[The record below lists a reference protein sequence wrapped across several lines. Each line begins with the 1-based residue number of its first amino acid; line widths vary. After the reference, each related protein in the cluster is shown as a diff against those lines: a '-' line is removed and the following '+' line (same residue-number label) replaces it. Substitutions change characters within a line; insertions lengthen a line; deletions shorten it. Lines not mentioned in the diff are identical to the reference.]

1 MIGGL
6 TKILQRPRTVL
17 TLMLVMVIAGVLSYI
32 NVPKEAQPNIDVP
45 IYVVTVTQQG
55 ISPQDAERLLVR
67 PLESELRG
75 VDGLKELTMT
85 AYQGAA
91 VALLEF
97 QIETNKDEVLADLRD
112 KVDQAKADF
121 PADANEPVI
130 QETNTALQPTLI
142 VTLSGTAPERT
153 LYNFARQLKDEIE
166 SISSVREA
174 EIVGDRDEVLE
185 VILDLALL
193 ESYDIT
199 QNELLTALSA
209 NNQLV
214 AAGALDEGT
223 GRFNLKVPGLVE
235 TAQDVFS
242 IPIKQSGEGVVTLGD
257 VAEIK
262 RTFKDATEFTRVN
275 GEPAVS
281 LQITKRIGTNIIEN
295 NAAVRGRVEAVAAD
309 WPPTVKINYL
319 LDESEFI
326 GEVQSSLQ
334 SSILTAIALVLIV
347 VVFALGL
354 RSGLLVGLSI
364 PLSFMV
370 GFLILTTFGMTV
382 NMMVLFGLVLTV
394 GMLVDGA
401 IVVTEYA
408 DRKLSEG
415 LPPREAYLRAAQL
428 MFWPVVSSTLT
439 TLAAFLPLLLW
450 PGVAG
455 EFMSYLPTMVIIV
468 LSASLL
474 TALVFLPTSG
484 YNFPVVIS
492 VVGGA
497 VGAAFAYANGDA
509 IVAIAGAQVPEEL
522 AARLPYL
529 IAAGGFVLA
538 AIVFYALAAV
548 AEANRGRRAAR
559 GAARAKMLS
568 AEAPLHIEALGP
580 VMRGYLKFLRLFTSN
595 ILGAVLAIAI
605 VGGGAYAILE
615 HFKANAQ
622 GVEFFVSEEADQASV
637 LVSARGNLSPGQVR
651 DIVDEVGA
659 RVMQVPGI
667 ANIVATAKTPGAS
680 SGGNPFGNGGNRP
693 ADVIGEIQM
702 ELADYFA
709 RRDDEVIFDE
719 IRART
724 ADIAG
729 VKLEIAKAEG
739 GPPQGKDVQFEARG
753 SDYDAVLEATRRL
766 RAKYDETEGLIDL
779 EDTAPLPGIEFELK
793 VDREEAGRFNAGIQS
808 IGAMIQLVTDGVM
821 IGKYRPSDS
830 RDEVEIRVRLP
841 EDQRNFQTLDQLK
854 LRTPNGQVP
863 LANFIT
869 RTPIPKVASIKRRD
883 GLYSMMVKANVD
895 ETLPFTT
902 EDGTVRTLTGADK
915 IDEIQAWVD
924 AQEWPGSVQVTPGTA
939 NEDQQEAQAF
949 LQQAGMI
956 ALFLMFIILVTQFNS
971 FYQTILTLSTVVLA
985 VFGVLLG
992 LAVEGQKFSIIMTG
1006 TGIVALA
1013 GIVVNNA
1020 IVLIDTYNRMRSE
1033 GVPVHE
1039 AVLKT
1044 SAQRLRPIIL
1054 TTITTILGLIPMMQE
1069 INFDFVNQQIVQG
1082 GITSTWWIQ
1091 LSTAI
1096 IYGLAVSTVLTLVLI
1111 PTMLALPT
1119 NIANAFLFLTG
1130 KSYRDWRAA
1139 REERKLVRAGDA
1151 IGTFYDGA
1159 REATTVGTA
1168 SGLGAMLQAAH
1179 GAAAPRRPEPV
1190 ERQAAATKGIVPY
1203 DPRVVAAPSREAAQD
1218 DAPPDE
1224 PGGDGN
1230 VTPFREAAE

>member
-1 MIGGL
+1 MIDGL
-6 TKILQRPRTVL
+6 TGILQRPRTVL
-17 TLMLVMVIAGVLSYI
+17 TLMLVMIVAGVISYI

-55 ISPQDAERLLVR
+55 ISPGDAERLLVR
-67 PLESELRG
+67 PLEAELRG
-75 VDGLKELTMT
+75 LDGLKEITMT

-97 QIETNKDEVLADLRD
+97 QIETDKDEVVADLRE

-153 LYNFARQLKDEIE
+153 LYRFARDLKDEIE
-166 SISSVREA
+166 SISTVREA
-174 EIVGDRDEVLE
+174 KIVGDREEVLE

-199 QNELLTALSA
+199 QNELLNALSQ

-214 AAGALDEGT
+214 AAGALDEGN

-235 TAQDVFS
+235 TAADVFS
-242 IPIKQSGEGVVTLGD
+242 IPIKQQGEGVVTLGD
-257 VAEIK
+257 VAGIK

-275 GEPAVS
+275 GQPAVS
-281 LQITKRIGTNIIEN
+281 LEVTKRLGTNIIEN
-295 NAAVRGRVEAVAAD
+295 NEAVRERVAEIAKD
-309 WPPTVKINYL
+309 WPSTVKINFL

-334 SSILTAIALVLIV
+334 SSILTAIALVMIV

-408 DRKLSEG
+408 DRKLAEG
-415 LPPREAYLRAAQL
+415 LAPRDAYIRAAQL

-474 TALVFLPTSG
+474 TALIFLPASG
-484 YNFPVVIS
+484 YNFPVVIAVVGG

-497 VGAAFAYANGDA
+497 IAYFG
-509 IVAIAGAQVPEEL
+509 AGAIQAAVAEL
-522 AARLPYL
+522 LGLAIPKAMAGAFPNVCAAL
-529 IAAGGFVLA
+529 GFVLA
-538 AIVFYALAAV
+538 AAACYLLAGWDLARRARQSRKTMERAAV
-548 AEANRGRRAAR
+548 LSSRAELDTE
-559 GAARAKMLS
+559 K
-568 AEAPLHIEALGP
+568 LG
-580 VMRGYLKFLRLFTSN
+580 LFTAAYVR
-595 ILGAVLAIAI
+595 ILRVLTGNLLGNAVVLLMIAVGAVSIFQ
-605 VGGGAYAILE
+605 Y
-615 HFKANAQ
+615 FSANAK
-622 GVEFFVSEEADQASV
+622 GVQFFVSEEADQASL
-637 LVSARGNLSPGQVR
+637 LVSARGNLSPNQVR
-651 DIVDEVGA
+651 DIVDEVGE

-667 ANIVATAKTPGAS
+667 ENIVMTAKTPGAS
-680 SGGNPFGNGGNRP
+680 TGGNPFGNGGERP
-693 ADVIGEIQM
+693 ADVIGEVQM
-702 ELADYFA
+702 ELADYFH
-709 RRDDEVIFDE
+709 RRDDEVIFDD

-729 VKLEIAKAEG
+729 VKLEIKKAEG
-739 GPPQGKDVQFEARG
+739 GPPTGKAVQVEVR
-753 SDYDAVLEATRRL
+753 SSRYDDMVAATERV
-766 RAKYDETEGLIDL
+766 RAKFDQTRGLTDI
-779 EDTAPLPGIEFELK
+779 EDSRPLPGIEWELK
-793 VDREEAGRFNAGIQS
+793 VDREEAGRFNAGIQQ

-821 IGKYRPSDS
+821 IGKYRPEDS

-841 EDQRNFQTLDQLK
+841 EEQRNFATLDDLK
-854 LRTPNGQVP
+854 LRTSNGQVP
-863 LANFIT
+863 LSNFIT
-869 RTPIPKVASIKRRD
+869 RTPQPKVASIKRRD
-883 GLYSMMVKANVD
+883 GLYAMEVKANVD
-895 ETLPFTT
+895 ETLTVTT
-902 EDGTVRTLTGADK
+902 PEGTTRNLTPDDK
-915 IDEIQAWVD
+915 VQELQAWLD
-924 AQEWPGSVQVTPGTA
+924 GQDFPSSVQVAFRGA
-939 NEDQQEAQAF
+939 DEEQKKSQAF

-1020 IVLIDTYNRMRSE
+1020 IVLIDTYNRLLSE
-1033 GVPVHE
+1033 GVEPRE

-1044 SAQRLRPIIL
+1044 AAQRLRPILL
-1054 TTITTILGLIPMMQE
+1054 TTITTILGLIPMAYE
-1069 INFDFVNQQIVQG
+1069 INFDFITRTVVVG
-1082 GITSTWWIQ
+1082 GITSTWWVQ
-1091 LSTAI
+1091 LSQAI
-1096 IYGLAVSTVLTLVLI
+1096 IYGLSVATVLTLVLI
-1111 PTMLALPT
+1111 PTMLSLPT
-1119 NIANAFLFLTG
+1119 NLRTWSVLTSRRWEDKRDALAASVGGEIAGFYTDA
-1130 KSYRDWRAA
+1130 RAA
-1139 REERKLVRAGDA
+1139 TVAGLGGMLETAHRAG
-1151 IGTFYDGA
+1151 
-1159 REATTVGTA
+1159 
-1168 SGLGAMLQAAH
+1168 AAH
-1179 GAAAPRRPEPV
+1179 PEDASVRPAPALAPPPGSEPAAAEPYGPSAPKPE
-1190 ERQAAATKGIVPY
+1190 
-1203 DPRVVAAPSREAAQD
+1203 
-1218 DAPPDE
+1218 DE
-1224 PGGDGN
+1224 PRD
-1230 VTPFREAAE
+1230 VRPFREAAE